1 MRRDRIS
8 VWVRHKRLIRA
19 NLILWPIVLALWEM
33 HFGLLPKIT
42 IHPFISGN
50 PFIHEAQSNQ
60 PGLSGQAEAVVFPP
74 AATVVPPQLGYDDIR
89 SPKAILETYAYTE
102 RIVFDEEQKVFRAA
116 TRESPHLSDPG
127 QYPVTMGDS
136 VAVVE
141 TVTNDDGRWFRIVIL
156 KSTINLAYNGS
167 TGYIQAWLIDG
178 EGIPSPPPTV
188 LPTETATAE
197 PTVEALATE
206 TPAPQVEPSS
216 TPDTGI
222 LTGSQP
228 VIFNMQTDAGG
239 AIAGGEEGA
248 CVDGYVK
255 VHAGPTQATVLFQ
268 LGNQYVSADVDQD
281 GHYRKCGLP
290 SGTWGAVVQ
299 TLGGNA
305 YRDGNSFQSVV
316 VTEGQVTI
324 ASWYE
329 IENPTKTPTF

>member
-1 MRRDRIS
+1 MRRGRIS
-8 VWVRHKRLIRA
+8 VWVRYKRLIRA
-19 NLILWPIVLALWEM
+19 NLVLWTFVLGLWEM
-33 HFGLLPKIT
+33 HLGLLPKIT

-50 PFIHEAQSNQ
+50 PFTHQAQPNQ
-60 PGLSGQAEAVVFPP
+60 PGLSGQAESVVSPP
-74 AATVVPPQLGYDDIR
+74 AATIVPPQLGYEDIR
-89 SPKAILETYAYTE
+89 SPKAILEAYAYTE
-102 RIVFDEEQKVFRAA
+102 RTVFDEEHKIFRAA

-167 TGYIQAWLIDG
+167 SGYIQAWLIDG
-178 EGIPSPPPTV
+178 EGIPPPPPTV
-188 LPTETATAE
+188 QPTETATAE
-197 PTVEALATE
+197 PTAEALATE
-206 TPAPQVEPSS
+206 TPVTQVEPSS

-222 LTGSQP
+222 LTGRQP
-228 VIFNMQTDAGG
+228 VIFNMQTAAGG
-239 AIAGGEEGA
+239 AVAGGEVGA

-255 VHAGPTQATVLFQ
+255 VHAGHTQATVLFQ
-268 LGNQYVSADVDQD
+268 LGNDYKSANVDQS
-281 GHYRKCGLP
+281 GHYRTCGLAA
-290 SGTWGAVVQ
+290 GTWGAVIQ

-305 YRDGNSFQSVV
+305 YRDGNSFQNVV

-329 IENPTKTPTF
+329 IENPAKTPTF